1 VAIRESVH
9 RAEEALV
16 ELETD
21 DAAIRGALRDREC
34 LRGSRIANATGLL
47 SDLEVACRQLGGGKY
62 FPTRRNE
69 ANVETADAEEKRLA
83 RAALTAIRRSIN
95 EFRDSRRA
103 GLLRA
108 RNNLAVTVIFTGL
121 TTLTLLALALLTTGD
136 ANDEKQRR
144 TEVAVAATFY
154 LIGAVVGLFRQLRAA
169 SAADAVIEED
179 YGLSHVRLIQIPLF
193 SGLAAVGGVVLTRLL
208 IELNLDSESAQ
219 MPSFEEILSFRQN
232 PLGLI
237 AAAVFGLTP
246 TLLVSSLQRRA
257 EQWKEDLQTSA
268 PGEGAAVPAA
278 PVA

>member
-1 VAIRESVH
+1 
-9 RAEEALV
+9 
-16 ELETD
+16 
-21 DAAIRGALRDREC
+21 
-34 LRGSRIANATGLL
+34 
-47 SDLEVACRQLGGGKY
+47 
-62 FPTRRNE
+62 
-69 ANVETADAEEKRLA
+69 
-83 RAALTAIRRSIN
+83 
-95 EFRDSRRA
+95 
-103 GLLRA
+103 
-108 RNNLAVTVIFTGL
+108 
-121 TTLTLLALALLTTGD
+121 
-136 ANDEKQRR
+136 
-144 TEVAVAATFY
+144 
-154 LIGAVVGLFRQLRAA
+154 
-169 SAADAVIEED
+169 VIEED